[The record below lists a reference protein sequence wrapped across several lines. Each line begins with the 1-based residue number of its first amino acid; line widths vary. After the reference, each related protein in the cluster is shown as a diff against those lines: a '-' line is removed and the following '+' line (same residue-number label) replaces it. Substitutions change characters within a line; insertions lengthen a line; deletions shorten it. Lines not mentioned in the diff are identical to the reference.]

1 MQIWNKN
8 LAVLSLVLALST
20 ETVSAGLADDTKSG
34 NSSHMLLGGVT
45 HSEELPPL
53 PDQLKTGNVFTES
66 SLLPA
71 PAPAPARA
79 VAPSSMPTAAN
90 AVPQTAQPRPQQ
102 HPVIPL
108 AQPIRTPTQ
117 QIKPPAPAPAYKPST
132 QLNAKTVKSNAMQS
146 QLAVK
151 QLNAYLKQHARLGNV
166 GTAGLQNL
174 TNRTQMNMRPSPATM
189 NGKTLAASAS
199 ASASKSAYASQS
211 ASSRPTLNAGIKTNV
226 PLRRFRIPPWLAGTW
241 SRIDST
247 EISRTQ
253 LPGNKVLKAAGK
265 TTTRVTDAFGTYRD
279 SQGIIWQV
287 FDPTKTSGSVDR
299 GANIDYHTLSSY
311 DLQAT
316 TDQQVVVTLRATHVV
331 VNKLTHKIVMSYQ
344 DEEINS
350 FNRINATR
358 LRTDS
363 STKVFNFKGKPT
375 LLTVANSFENKTA
388 GP

>member
-1 MQIWNKN
+1 
-8 LAVLSLVLALST
+8 
-20 ETVSAGLADDTKSG
+20 
-34 NSSHMLLGGVT
+34 MLLGGVT

-53 PDQLKTGNVFTES
+53 PDQLKMGSVFTES
-66 SLLPA
+66 SLLP
-71 PAPAPARA
+71 PAAPARP
-79 VAPSSMPTAAN
+79 VAPILSPTPAN
-90 AVPQTAQPRPQQ
+90 SARPQQ
-102 HPVIPL
+102 RPVIPP
-108 AQPIRTPTQ
+108 AQPVRTPAQ
-117 QIKPPAPAPAYKPST
+117 QIKPPLPAPAYKQPT
-132 QLNAKTVKSNAMQS
+132 QLNAKTAKSNAMQS

-151 QLNAYLKQHARLGNV
+151 QLNAYLKQQARQGNV
-166 GTAGLQNL
+166 GTAGLQNI
-174 TNRTQMNMRPSPATM
+174 TNRTQMNMRPSPAM
-189 NGKTLAASAS
+189 LPGKTMKASAS
-199 ASASKSAYASQS
+199 ASTFPSTNQNAPG
-211 ASSRPTLNAGIKTNV
+211 RTILNAGAKTNV

-265 TTTRVTDAFGTYRD
+265 TTTRVTDAFGTYKD

-287 FDPTKTSGSVDR
+287 FDPTKTSGSIDR

-316 TDQQVVVTLRATHVV
+316 TDNQVVVTLRATHVV
-331 VNKLTHKIVMSYQ
+331 VNKLTHRIVMSYQ

-350 FNRINATR
+350 FNRISATR

-375 LLTVANSFENKTA
+375 LLTVANSFENRTSS
-388 GP
+388 P

>member
-1 MQIWNKN
+1 MN
-8 LAVLSLVLALST
+8 LAVLWLILALSISMP
-20 ETVSAGLADDTKSG
+20 VLADEPKSSSG
-34 NSSHMLLGGVT
+34 TSHMLLGGVT

-66 SLLPA
+66 NLVSLSA
-71 PAPAPARA
+71 PDRVAAPVSSSSTTVPRST
-79 VAPSSMPTAAN
+79 PSLT
-90 AVPQTAQPRPQQ
+90 QQ

-108 AQPIRTPTQ
+108 AQPPRTAATTQ
-117 QIKPPAPAPAYKPST
+117 QVKPPSTAPTDKQTA
-132 QLNAKTVKSNAMQS
+132 QLNAKVAKSNAMQS

-151 QLNAYLKQHARLGNV
+151 QLNAYLKQQARLGNV
-166 GTAGLQNL
+166 GTSGLQNL
-174 TNRTQMNMRPSPATM
+174 TNRTQMNMRAVPASIG
-189 NGKTLAASAS
+189 GKTAAAASAASTFPS
-199 ASASKSAYASQS
+199 ANQNASNRTTLFAS
-211 ASSRPTLNAGIKTNV
+211 TKTNV

-247 EISRTQ
+247 EISRLQ

-265 TTTRVTDAFGTYRD
+265 TTTRVTDAFGTYKD

-287 FDPTKTSGSVDR
+287 FDPTKTRGSVDR

-316 TDQQVVVTLRATHVV
+316 TDKQVVVTLRATHVV
-331 VNKLTHKIVMSYQ
+331 VNKLTRKIVMSYQ